1 MVHYLMVFV
10 PIPFSES
17 DRTNVAAWQHAAT
30 AIFERLTQAHATK
43 VQRLSGGSINR
54 VFLCS
59 NQHNLSRLVLRL
71 APWTQAQNRRGAR
84 SWTELLHASG
94 TGVVP
99 YLATAPD
106 GDPAPCFWMAM
117 PFVEGTDLAKA
128 LPSMTTEQQNR
139 LAETLFNR
147 QNLAVPALA
156 AYSHGD
162 CGRALRPEARW
173 PAHPS
178 LGWGEY
184 LVHEFTWRLK
194 RIHKA
199 DCGPRIY
206 RLLELVLE
214 ALKSRSELVVANEG
228 FMYDIADRNVMVE
241 NGALAGI
248 IDQDCVFFGDRLLAP
263 ALAWAALQATESTS
277 NSAFVE
283 RWKMLEMDVPN
294 SAARWQSVSL
304 FCAGWIASQTGSV
317 AQNGEACAWEP
328 ELAVR
333 LLETALA

>member
-1 MVHYLMVFV
+1 MSPDMHQSS
-10 PIPFSES
+10 PES
-17 DRTNVAAWQHAAT
+17 DWLREAVLV
-30 AIFERLTQAHATK
+30 FERITKAPLAHIE
-43 VQRLSGGSINR
+43 RLKGGSINR
-54 VFLCS
+54 VFSCTS
-59 NQHNLSRLVLRL
+59 THGEQLVLRL
-71 APWTQAQNRRGAR
+71 VPWSQKDNRRGAAE
-84 SWTELLHASG
+84 WTRILADAG

-99 YLATAPD
+99 YTATARD

-128 LPSMTTEQQNR
+128 LPGMSAEQQRR
-139 LAETLFNR
+139 LAHELFTR

-173 PAHPS
+173 PAHANLS
-178 LGWGEY
+178 WGQY

-199 DCGPRIY
+199 DCGPDIY
-206 RLLELVLE
+206 RLLEQVLE
-214 ALKSRSELVVANEG
+214 ALKSRSGLVVTNEG
-228 FMYDIADRNVMVE
+228 FMYDIADRNVMVDK
-241 NGALAGI
+241 GALVGI

-277 NSAFVE
+277 NSAFAE
-283 RWKMLEMDVPN
+283 HWQTLEMDVPN
-294 SAARWQSVSL
+294 SAARWQSVCL

-317 AQNGEACAWEP
+317 AQNGEACLWEP
-328 ELAVR
+328 ELAVK
-333 LLETALA
+333 LLKTALA